1 MWLYN
6 RKWWKF
12 KWKDSKT
19 SNDKTQVQVD
29 ADEVRIREGIK
40 LRWSQGFGLNEL
52 DAWQECWWLVNL
64 WLVNWCPQMGQKIL
78 SGSYERV
85 EKIGVGWGSDHGQL

>member
-6 RKWWKF
+6 RRWWKL

-29 ADEVRIREGIK
+29 ADEVGIREGIE

-52 DAWQECWWLVNL
+52 DAWQEYWWWVNL
-64 WLVNWCPQMGQKIL
+64 WLVNWCSQMG
-78 SGSYERV
+78 
-85 EKIGVGWGSDHGQL
+85 